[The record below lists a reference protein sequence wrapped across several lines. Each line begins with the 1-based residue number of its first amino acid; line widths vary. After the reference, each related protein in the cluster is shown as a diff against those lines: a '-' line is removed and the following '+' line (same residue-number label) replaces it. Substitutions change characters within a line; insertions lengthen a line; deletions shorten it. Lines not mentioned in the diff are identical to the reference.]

1 MYHLFKERL
10 LFLVTILFVLTSCE
24 PEIPSANQYAAAF
37 HRAFEQQLSA
47 DQVDSLFLASLH
59 LAPDTLQIDIIL
71 EIYKRS
77 LKARPI
83 RYDILDTALAMAYH
97 LDYKKG
103 IAYAHNRRGLN
114 FRYHTQFTESLNEH
128 LKAIAYY
135 RQTKDTLGTIICL
148 NNLGVVLRKLN
159 HENEAMKY
167 YLEALKISKDRENEK
182 NIAISLNGIGNVFV
196 NLEQYDK
203 AMPYFREALTLERKN
218 GNKRGENY
226 DLSNIGEVHMLTQ
239 NYDSALYYY
248 SESLVIGLQRNYKA
262 DFAVD
267 YYNLAI
273 LYQKRGDYE
282 SSNEYFSRA
291 IPVLEKYEVKRYLA
305 NTYIYSGINHSHL
318 NQNQMA
324 LDHIKKGLEMANE
337 IKTPEISMRAY
348 RALSDHYFKT
358 QNFDLALENYKHSII
373 LRDRV
378 MGEETKRNVASL
390 ESIYEKGMQEKEIH
404 HYQTAARLQKS
415 QNILQLLII
424 VILVIVG
431 ALSIFIS
438 RLRRHNNKLMIDQMR
453 NDIQE
458 YILRLDEYENQGAGQ
473 NDSKKD
479 ERSIFY
485 KNVEEYGLSEREI
498 EVLLLISK
506 GLKNDEIAE
515 KLFLS
520 VSTVKTHTRNIFI
533 KLDVRNRIE
542 AARKAQV
549 I

>member
-1 MYHLFKERL
+1 MYHMFRKSI
-10 LFLVTILFVLTSCE
+10 LFLVTTIFILTSCE
-24 PEIPSANQYAAAF
+24 PEAPATSSDIDGF
-37 HRAFEQQLSA
+37 HKAFEQKLSA
-47 DQVDSLFLASLH
+47 DQVDSLFLVSLH
-59 LAPDTLQIDIIL
+59 LGRDTIQVDIIL
-71 EIYKRS
+71 EIYKKS

-83 RYDILDTALAMAYH
+83 RFDILDTALAMAYH
-97 LDYKKG
+97 LDYKRG
-103 IAYAHNRRGLN
+103 IAYAHNRKGLN
-114 FRYHTQFTESLNEH
+114 LRYNTQFTESLKEH
-128 LKAIAYY
+128 LKSIVYY
-135 RQTKDTLGTIICL
+135 RQTTDTLGTLKCL

-159 HENEAMKY
+159 HEREAMKY
-167 YLEALKISKDRENEK
+167 YLEALRISKGTDNEQ

-203 AMPYFREALTLERKN
+203 AMPYFREALALERKN

-282 SSNEYFSRA
+282 SSNEYFNRA
-291 IPVLEKYEVKRYLA
+291 IPILEKYEVKRYLA
-305 NTYIYSGINHSHL
+305 NTYIYSGINHSYL
-318 NQNQMA
+318 NQNQLA
-324 LDHIKKGLEMANE
+324 LSDINKGLEMATE

-348 RALSDHYFKT
+348 QALSDHYSKT
-358 QNFDLALENYKHSII
+358 KNFDLALENYKLSILI
-373 LRDRV
+373 RDRV

-390 ESIYEKGMQEKEIH
+390 ESLYEKGMQDKEIL
-404 HYQTAARLQKS
+404 HYQTEVRLQKS
-415 QNILQLLII
+415 QNLLQLLII
-424 VILVIVG
+424 LVLVIVG
-431 ALSIFIS
+431 AFSVFIS
-438 RLRRHNNKLMIDQMR
+438 RLRRNNNKLMIDQMR

-458 YILRLDEYENQGAGQ
+458 YVLRLDEYENQSNGQ
-473 NDSKKD
+473 NDPKDD

-506 GLKNDEIAE
+506 GLKNDEIAQ

-520 VSTVKTHTRNIFI
+520 VSTVKTHTRNIFT